1 MILKQ
6 HTKLKRLINNKTE
19 FKKLEIVKDAY

>member
-1 MILKQ
+1 MKQKQ
-6 HTKLKRLINNKTE
+6 HIKPKRLINNKIE

>member
-1 MILKQ
+1 MKQ
-6 HTKLKRLINNKTE
+6 KQNTKLKRLINNKTE

>member
-6 HTKLKRLINNKTE
+6 HIKPKRLINNKTE